1 MSDTLP
7 RTLPR
12 SVSGSLS
19 SSLSGS
25 LPNSLSSSLGSAT
38 QSGNRFPQLRLE
50 SPFPA
55 MWVGF
60 FVFVAWTMIVLA
72 SASSPGELAA
82 QTASVTLDQA
92 VAGVDPK
99 GDAWSGQVMVRSR
112 SVSVLLLFGSS
123 LLLGWVWLLTAG
135 LAYVVRTD
143 GIAARAF
150 ARWAALVA
158 TLLITIC
165 DFHTSRRLLPAYFL
179 AYALMQS
186 ALLEFVLFFPVR
198 VPILVRW
205 PWLHGMLRGMDGVLL
220 VLVVG
225 ALSLDGPWGV
235 LCRHAVEDSAP
246 IISGLALAAII
257 WRVIRL
263 RQRRRAQAIFGAVA
277 VLPMHLLFAVTV
289 RMPQLCGPPLLML
302 ALPVGLLCALCL
314 IVAMVRHD
322 LWDSELVVPGT
333 GLRTLVIAILSF
345 MGGLWAVM
353 VWRLMAG
360 LPLPVQIVLL
370 LTVISV
376 AGPAHGFFGSWLTAR
391 LFPAEALYRTTV
403 DELIVRF
410 TDLRTRL
417 SVIETVEKTVTTV
430 CACSRAKLVAVS
442 SPRRVRH
449 RDGAMENG
457 PSSRPEG
464 PPSAPLDPGQSSNV
478 PLLAIA
484 DTGAESGRTLFRLTQ
499 RAIRRA
505 LRGAGVDNL
514 RPEQIDALCNGNLV
528 FVESERSIRKSSPG
542 LWAWLLVPVRFREQ
556 VIGVLVVS
564 PKLRGKLFTSLD
576 QELLLTIAHQA
587 ALALANAIALE
598 ELDEL
603 RRAEHSAHR
612 ERLDRAIST
621 IAAEIA
627 HEIRFPINFFR
638 MLVERQER
646 TLHQGKP
653 LSETDWA
660 EDLDIGREEVS
671 RLERMADR
679 LRKMA
684 LSRTVQPRP
693 VSLRSVADHVRLLLA
708 DRLIRHSLKMEMQD
722 GIEVLADPD
731 ALIQVLLNLLANA
744 IDASPPDGS
753 VGLHAVID
761 LEGVLRLVV
770 WDEGPGFSAPV
781 AKIFEPWFTT
791 KAQGTGLGLAI
802 THRLVRAHGWEI
814 VAERRGDRTC
824 FDVVIPFGEW
834 RQYSTAEI
842 SLLEAVSSEDKA

>member
-1 MSDTLP
+1 
-7 RTLPR
+7 
-12 SVSGSLS
+12 
-19 SSLSGS
+19 
-25 LPNSLSSSLGSAT
+25 
-38 QSGNRFPQLRLE
+38 
-50 SPFPA
+50 
-55 MWVGF
+55 MWVAF

-99 GDAWSGQVMVRSR
+99 GDAWSGQVTVRSR

-220 VLVVG
+220 LLVVG
-225 ALSLDGPWGV
+225 ALSLDGPWAV

-246 IISGLALAAII
+246 VILGLALAAII

-464 PPSAPLDPGQSSNV
+464 PPS
-478 PLLAIA
+478 
-484 DTGAESGRTLFRLTQ
+484 
-499 RAIRRA
+499 
-505 LRGAGVDNL
+505 
-514 RPEQIDALCNGNLV
+514 
-528 FVESERSIRKSSPG
+528 
-542 LWAWLLVPVRFREQ
+542 
-556 VIGVLVVS
+556 
-564 PKLRGKLFTSLD
+564 
-576 QELLLTIAHQA
+576 
-587 ALALANAIALE
+587 
-598 ELDEL
+598 
-603 RRAEHSAHR
+603 
-612 ERLDRAIST
+612 
-621 IAAEIA
+621 
-627 HEIRFPINFFR
+627 
-638 MLVERQER
+638 
-646 TLHQGKP
+646 
-653 LSETDWA
+653 
-660 EDLDIGREEVS
+660 
-671 RLERMADR
+671 
-679 LRKMA
+679 
-684 LSRTVQPRP
+684 
-693 VSLRSVADHVRLLLA
+693 
-708 DRLIRHSLKMEMQD
+708 
-722 GIEVLADPD
+722 
-731 ALIQVLLNLLANA
+731 
-744 IDASPPDGS
+744 
-753 VGLHAVID
+753 
-761 LEGVLRLVV
+761 
-770 WDEGPGFSAPV
+770 GP
-781 AKIFEPWFTT
+781 
-791 KAQGTGLGLAI
+791 
-802 THRLVRAHGWEI
+802 
-814 VAERRGDRTC
+814 
-824 FDVVIPFGEW
+824 
-834 RQYSTAEI
+834 
-842 SLLEAVSSEDKA
+842 